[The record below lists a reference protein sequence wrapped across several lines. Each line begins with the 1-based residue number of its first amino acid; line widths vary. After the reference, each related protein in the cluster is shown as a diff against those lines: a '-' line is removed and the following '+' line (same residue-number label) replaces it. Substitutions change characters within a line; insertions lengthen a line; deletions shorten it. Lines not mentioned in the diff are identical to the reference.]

1 MRHTPQ
7 SSSRVSPGF
16 PCIILAMVT
25 GLLTLSVLA
34 GCSGDDVRA
43 NLQILQ
49 EKRQLIASIR
59 VNLLLAVDAGKN
71 ALLSPV
77 ETDAKNFL
85 TKAGQAMAT
94 SQKQMIRLTGLIE
107 QGKNTKEAEA
117 VSAVTADFMELQ
129 AIDGTLADLAG
140 RNTNLRA
147 AALSRTE
154 AAVAISRL
162 QQALTPIIDAPFCPA
177 SREALRVIAAGL
189 SILSLHTQHI
199 DESTD
204 TGMDSLEAAM
214 RRQDE
219 RAHEAFTQLSGLLP
233 PTNADQLAQATAA
246 YADFWRVTQEV
257 LRLSRQN
264 TNLEAEALSMGR
276 KRLLT
281 AKTLDDLAALDA
293 VVAEKEFAA
302 TR

>member
-117 VSAVTADFMELQ
+117 VSAVTADFMRDSLKERCRLTDKPSPG
-129 AIDGTLADLAG
+129 DGTYRNG
-140 RNTNLRA
+140 RA
-147 AALSRTE
+147 
-154 AAVAISRL
+154 
-162 QQALTPIIDAPFCPA
+162 
-177 SREALRVIAAGL
+177 
-189 SILSLHTQHI
+189 
-199 DESTD
+199 
-204 TGMDSLEAAM
+204 
-214 RRQDE
+214 
-219 RAHEAFTQLSGLLP
+219 
-233 PTNADQLAQATAA
+233 
-246 YADFWRVTQEV
+246 
-257 LRLSRQN
+257 
-264 TNLEAEALSMGR
+264 
-276 KRLLT
+276 
-281 AKTLDDLAALDA
+281 
-293 VVAEKEFAA
+293 
-302 TR
+302 